1 MPLQTYHS
9 QVGKWPG
16 LLDVLQGLLQIAQ
29 LLVHNALGLFGALDG
44 LRLERLDRLD
54 LSGHI
59 VGLGLESIEL
69 LLDVV
74 DDGLVLE
81 DAAVVLEV
89 DGLRLLGEDGDFAAR
104 VVVAFLEGLKGSS
117 SVAFEA

>member
-1 MPLQTYHS
+1 LP
-9 QVGKWPG
+9 
-16 LLDVLQGLLQIAQ
+16 A
-29 LLVHNALGLFGALDG
+29 
-44 LRLERLDRLD
+44 
-54 LSGHI
+54 HI
-59 VGLGLESIEL
+59 ICLGLESIEL
-69 LLDVV
+69 LLNIV

-104 VVVAFLEGLKGSS
+104 VVVALLEGLKGSS

>member
-1 MPLQTYHS
+1 LQTYHS

-44 LRLERLDRLD
+44 LRLECLDCLN
-54 LSGHI
+54 LSADI
-59 VGLGLESIEL
+59 VCLGLESVEL
-69 LLDVV
+69 LLNVV

-104 VVVAFLEGLKGSS
+104 IVVALLEGLKGSS
-117 SVAFEA
+117 SIAFEA

>member
-1 MPLQTYHS
+1 MCTHHS
-9 QVGKWPG
+9 QVSEWPG
-16 LLDVLQGLLQIAQ
+16 LFNVLQSLLQIAQ
-29 LLVHNALGLFGALDG
+29 FLVYDALGLLGALDS
-44 LRLERLDRLD
+44 LRFECLNRLD
-54 LSGHI
+54 LPAYI
-59 VGLGLESIEL
+59 VCLGLESVEL

-89 DGLRLLGEDGDFAAR
+89 DGLRLLGKDGDFAAR
-104 VVVAFLEGLKGSS
+104 VVVALLEGLKGSS